1 MFSTTLPGI
10 LPTILPTNP
19 EAPVLPFGL
28 RSNSLGLVAYDE
40 ALAIQKDEAARVI
53 AGTSPGTIFFVEHP
67 PTFTAGRRTD
77 IAERPTDG
85 TPVVD
90 VDRGGKIT
98 WHGPGQLVCY
108 PVIALAEKFDVVG
121 YVRLLEEMMMAALAD
136 LGVATIQIPG
146 RSGVW
151 LAGSASQQERK
162 IAAIGVRIA
171 SGVTT
176 HGFAI
181 NCNPDLSWFERI
193 IPCGI
198 TDAGV
203 TSLSRELMR
212 DVTMDELIPIVEKR
226 LAEFLPRVMK
236 GA

>member
-1 MFSTTLPGI
+1 MLPAATPTLSDVI
-10 LPTILPTNP
+10 D
-19 EAPVLPFGL
+19 VPFKD
-28 RSNSLGLVAYDE
+28 LGLMAYDE
-40 ALAIQKDEAARVI
+40 ALTLQKAHAAEVI

-77 IAERPTDG
+77 VEERPTDG

-98 WHGPGQLVCY
+98 WHGPGQMVCY

-136 LGVATIQIPG
+136 LGLETLQIPG

-151 LAGSASQQERK
+151 LAASDNAPERK

-181 NCNPDLSWFERI
+181 NCNPDLTWFDRI

-203 TSLSRELMR
+203 TSLSRELKR
-212 DVTMDELIPIVEKR
+212 EVTINELRPFVEKR
-226 LAEFLPRVMK
+226 LIEYLPRVMK

>member
-1 MFSTTLPGI
+1 VLLTAIPLLPPG
-10 LPTILPTNP
+10 LS
-19 EAPVLPFGL
+19 APFRGL
-28 RSNSLGLVAYDE
+28 GKMAYEE
-40 ALAIQKDEAARVI
+40 ALDIQKSEAARVI

-77 IAERPTDG
+77 IAERTTDG

-108 PVIALAEKFDVVG
+108 PIIALAEKFDVVG

-136 LGVATIQIPG
+136 LGVDTIQIPG

-151 LAGSASQQERK
+151 LPASATQQERK

-171 SGVTT
+171 GGVTT

-181 NCNPDLSWFERI
+181 NCNPDLSWFDRI

-198 TDAGV
+198 ADAGV
-203 TSLSRELMR
+203 TSLTRELNR
-212 DVTMDELIPIVEKR
+212 DITIDELLPLIEKR
-226 LAEFLPRVMK
+226 LTEFLPRVMRV
-236 GA
+236 A

>member
-1 MFSTTLPGI
+1 MPSTTLPGI
-10 LPTILPTNP
+10 LPTILSTNP
-19 EAPVLPFGL
+19 EAPVLPYGL

-67 PTFTAGRRTD
+67 PTFTAGRRTA

-136 LGVATIQIPG
+136 LDVATIQIPG

-171 SGVTT
+171 GGVTT

-181 NCNPDLSWFERI
+181 NCNPDLSWFDRI

-212 DVTMDELIPIVEKR
+212 DVTIDELIPIVEKR

>member
-1 MFSTTLPGI
+1 MLLTTISLLPPG
-10 LPTILPTNP
+10 LS
-19 EAPVLPFGL
+19 APFK
-28 RSNSLGLVAYDE
+28 SLGLTAYEE
-40 ALAIQKDEAARVI
+40 ALEIQRSEAARVI

-77 IAERPTDG
+77 NAERPTDG

-121 YVRLLEEMMMAALAD
+121 YVRLLEEMMMAALAG
-136 LGVATIQIPG
+136 LGVDTIQIPG

-151 LAGSASQQERK
+151 LPASAMQQERK

-171 SGVTT
+171 GGVTT

-181 NCNPDLSWFERI
+181 NCNPDLSWFDRI

-198 TDAGV
+198 ADAGV
-203 TSLSRELMR
+203 TSLSRELNR
-212 DVTMDELIPIVEKR
+212 DVTIDELLPFIEKR
-226 LAEFLPRVMK
+226 LTEFLPRVMRV
-236 GA
+236 A

>member
-1 MFSTTLPGI
+1 M
-10 LPTILPTNP
+10 LPTATPTFSD
-19 EAPVLPFGL
+19 VIDVPFKD
-28 RSNSLGLVAYDE
+28 LGLMAYDE
-40 ALAIQKDEAARVI
+40 ALTLQKAHAAEVI

-77 IAERPTDG
+77 IEERPTDG

-98 WHGPGQLVCY
+98 WHGPGQMVCY

-136 LGVATIQIPG
+136 LGLETLQIPG

-151 LAGSASQQERK
+151 LAAGDNAPERK

-181 NCNPDLSWFERI
+181 NCNPDLTWFDRI

-203 TSLSRELMR
+203 TSLSRELKR
-212 DVTMDELIPIVEKR
+212 EVTINELRPFVEKR
-226 LAEFLPRVMK
+226 LIEYLPRVMK

>member
-1 MFSTTLPGI
+1 M
-10 LPTILPTNP
+10 LPTATPTLS
-19 EAPVLPFGL
+19 AVLNVPFK
-28 RSNSLGLVAYDE
+28 SLGLMAYDE
-40 ALAIQKDEAARVI
+40 ALALQKGQAAEVI
-53 AGTSPGTIFFVEHP
+53 AGTSPGAIFYVEHP

-77 IAERPTDG
+77 LEERPTDG
-85 TPVVD
+85 TPVID

-151 LAGSASQQERK
+151 LAASSTQQERK

-171 SGVTT
+171 GGVTT

-181 NCNPDLSWFERI
+181 NCNPDLSWFDRI

-198 TDAGV
+198 TDADV
-203 TSLSRELMR
+203 TSLSRELQR
-212 DVTMDELIPIVEKR
+212 DVTIDELLPFVEKR
-226 LAEFLPRVMK
+226 LIEYLPRVMR

>member
-1 MFSTTLPGI
+1 M
-10 LPTILPTNP
+10 
-19 EAPVLPFGL
+19 
-28 RSNSLGLVAYDE
+28 AYEE
-40 ALAIQKDEAARVI
+40 ALEIQRSEAARVI

-77 IAERPTDG
+77 NAERPTDG

-108 PVIALAEKFDVVG
+108 PIIALAEKFDVVG
-121 YVRLLEEMMMAALAD
+121 YVRLLEAMMMAALAD
-136 LGVATIQIPG
+136 LGVDTIQIPG

-151 LAGSASQQERK
+151 LPANAEKQDRK

-171 SGVTT
+171 GGVTT

-181 NCNPDLSWFERI
+181 NCNPDLSWFDRI

-203 TSLSRELMR
+203 TSLTRELQR
-212 DVTMDELIPIVEKR
+212 DVTIDELLPFIEKR
-226 LAEFLPRVMK
+226 LAEFLPRVMRV
-236 GA
+236 A

>member
-1 MFSTTLPGI
+1 M
-10 LPTILPTNP
+10 LPTATPTLS
-19 EAPVLPFGL
+19 AVLNVPFK
-28 RSNSLGLVAYDE
+28 SLGLMAYDE
-40 ALAIQKDEAARVI
+40 ALALQKGQAAEVI
-53 AGTSPGTIFFVEHP
+53 AGTSPGAIFFVEHP

-85 TPVVD
+85 TPVID

-121 YVRLLEEMMMAALAD
+121 YVRLLEEMMMAALAN

-151 LAGSASQQERK
+151 LAASAHTQERK

-171 SGVTT
+171 GGVTT

-181 NCNPDLSWFERI
+181 NCNPDLSWFDRI

-203 TSLSRELMR
+203 TSLSRELQR
-212 DVTMDELIPIVEKR
+212 DVTIDELLPFVENR
-226 LAEFLPRVMK
+226 LIEYLPRVMR
-236 GA
+236 GV

>member
-1 MFSTTLPGI
+1 M
-10 LPTILPTNP
+10 
-19 EAPVLPFGL
+19 
-28 RSNSLGLVAYDE
+28 AYEE
-40 ALAIQKDEAARVI
+40 ALDIQKSEAARVI

-77 IAERPTDG
+77 NAERPTDG

-108 PVIALAEKFDVVG
+108 PIIALAKKFDVVG

-136 LGVATIQIPG
+136 LGLETIQIPG

-151 LAGSASQQERK
+151 LPASAMEQERK

-171 SGVTT
+171 GGVTT

-181 NCNPDLSWFERI
+181 NCNPDLSWFDRI

-198 TDAGV
+198 ADAGV
-203 TSLSRELMR
+203 TSLTRELNR
-212 DVTMDELIPIVEKR
+212 DLTIDELLPFIEKR
-226 LAEFLPRVMK
+226 LTEFLPRVMK